1 MHYELM
7 KSLFIFPFLEGMKFY
22 FFEFFFVII
31 I

>member
-1 MHYELM
+1 M